1 MSTALVL
8 IDLQQGLFAQ
18 GHPALESIAE
28 RLNRLVA
35 SASAAAVPVIA
46 VYHQAA
52 GTAFMPG
59 EAPWQWLAQIPL
71 PDEVIRVDK
80 TTPDSFLRTSLA
92 QELASRGITR
102 LVVAGYA
109 SEFCIDT
116 TVRSA
121 AAHGYA
127 VDLVAD
133 GHLTHNK
140 PHADFT
146 QIIAHEN
153 ATLSAI
159 KSFGVAIRAVPAAE
173 VRWDAEA

>member
-1 MSTALVL
+1 MTCALLL
-8 IDLQQGLFAQ
+8 IDLQQGLFPN
-18 GHPALESIAE
+18 GHPALDGVAT
-28 RLNRLVA
+28 RLNALIS
-35 SASAAAVPVIA
+35 SATAAAVPVIA

-52 GTAFMPG
+52 GTAFVPG

-71 PDEVIRVDK
+71 PDDVIRVDK
-80 TTPDSFLRTSLA
+80 TTPDSFLRTSL
-92 QELASRGITR
+92 QYELATRGITR

-133 GHLTHNK
+133 GHLTHSK

-153 ATLSAI
+153 ATLSSI
-159 KSFGVAIRAVPAAE
+159 RSFGVAIRAVPAADIQ
-173 VRWDAEA
+173 WD

>member
-1 MSTALVL
+1 MSTALIL
-8 IDLQQGLFAQ
+8 IDLQQGLFPQ
-18 GHPALESIAE
+18 GHPALEGIAE
-28 RLNRLVA
+28 RLNRLIA
-35 SASAAAVPVIA
+35 SATASGVPVIA

-52 GTAFMPG
+52 GTAFVPG

-71 PDEVIRVDK
+71 PDGVIRVDK

-92 QELASRGITR
+92 QELTSRDITR
-102 LVVAGYA
+102 LVVAGFA

-153 ATLSAI
+153 ATLSSI
-159 KSFGVAIRAVPAAE
+159 KSFGVAIRAAVAADIQ
-173 VRWDAEA
+173 WD

>member
-1 MSTALVL
+1 MTCALLL
-8 IDLQQGLFAQ
+8 IDLQQGLFPN
-18 GHPALESIAE
+18 GHPALDGVGT
-28 RLNRLVA
+28 RLNALIS

-71 PDEVIRVDK
+71 PDGVIRVDK
-80 TTPDSFLRTSLA
+80 TTPDSFLRTSL
-92 QELASRGITR
+92 QHELTTRGITR

-153 ATLSAI
+153 ATLSSI
-159 KSFGVAIRAVPAAE
+159 RSFGVAIRAVPAADIQ
-173 VRWDAEA
+173 WD

>member
-1 MSTALVL
+1 MSTALIL
-8 IDLQQGLFAQ
+8 IDLQQGLFPQ
-18 GHPALESIAE
+18 GHPALEGIAE
-28 RLNRLVA
+28 RLNRLIA
-35 SASAAAVPVIA
+35 SATASGVPVIA

-52 GTAFMPG
+52 GTAFVPG

-71 PDEVIRVDK
+71 PDGVIRVDK

-92 QELASRGITR
+92 QELTSRDITR
-102 LVVAGYA
+102 LVVAGFA

-153 ATLSAI
+153 ATLSSI
-159 KSFGVAIRAVPAAE
+159 KSFGVAIQAVPAADIQ
-173 VRWDAEA
+173 WD

>member
-1 MSTALVL
+1 MSTALIL
-8 IDLQQGLFAQ
+8 IDLQQGLFPQ
-18 GHPALESIAE
+18 GHPALEGIAE
-28 RLNRLVA
+28 RLNRLIA
-35 SASAAAVPVIA
+35 SATASGVPVIA

-52 GTAFMPG
+52 GTAFVPG

-71 PDEVIRVDK
+71 PDGVIRVDK

-92 QELASRGITR
+92 QELTSRDIKR
-102 LVVAGYA
+102 LVVAGFA

-153 ATLSAI
+153 ATLSSI
-159 KSFGVAIRAVPAAE
+159 KSFGVAIRAAVAADIQ
-173 VRWDAEA
+173 WD

>member
-1 MSTALVL
+1 MSTALIL

-18 GHPALESIAE
+18 GHPELTAVAT
-28 RLNRLVA
+28 RLNQLLA
-35 SASAAAVPVIA
+35 SAAAAAVPVFA
-46 VYHQAA
+46 VYHQAP
-52 GTAFMPG
+52 GSAFMPG
-59 EAPWQWLAQIPL
+59 QAPWQWLEQVPL
-71 PDEVIRVDK
+71 PAAVIRVDK
-80 TTPDSFLRTSLA
+80 TTPDSFLRTSLDH
-92 QELASRGITR
+92 ELASRGIQR
-102 LVVAGYA
+102 VVIAGYA

-133 GHLTHNK
+133 GHLTHSK
-140 PHADFT
+140 PHADYP

-153 ATLSAI
+153 ATLAAI

-173 VRWDAEA
+173 ISWATPS